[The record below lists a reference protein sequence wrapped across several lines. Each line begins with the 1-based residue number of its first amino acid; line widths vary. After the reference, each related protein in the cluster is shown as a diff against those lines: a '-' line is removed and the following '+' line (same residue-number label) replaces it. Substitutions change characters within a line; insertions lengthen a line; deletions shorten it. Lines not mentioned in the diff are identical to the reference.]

1 MRQQSPLPVT
11 VLHNTNNLLGESP
24 AFRRLLGQVA
34 RFARCDAT
42 VLISGETGTGKELT
56 ARAIHYQSGRADG
69 PFIPINCGSL
79 PDALFGS
86 ELFGHTRGAFTD
98 AYESRLGLVAQ
109 AEDGTLFLDELETL
123 SCAGQVALLRFLQD
137 HEYRPL
143 GAARARIA
151 NVRVLGAT
159 NADLADLVRDG
170 KFRQDL
176 LYRLNVLTLGVPPL
190 RERADD
196 ALVLA
201 QSFLKKLCGQYELP
215 ARHFHPEAVAALC
228 AYEWPGNVREL
239 ENLLHREFLL
249 ADGDELRLPSLPR
262 SAGLD
267 RRLNLRRSTDVSR
280 DDTQVAEVPAAAM
293 SAATGVAFRDAKARA
308 IADFERE
315 YVRHLLQQS
324 AGNVSLAARLAGK
337 ERSRFNRLV
346 RKYQFSARDFRTP
359 PTSQGS

>member
-1 MRQQSPLPVT
+1 MRQQSGLPVT
-11 VLHNTNNLLGESP
+11 VPHNTNNLLGESQ
-24 AFRRLLGQVA
+24 AFRRLLGQIE

-42 VLISGETGTGKELT
+42 VLINGETGTGKELT
-56 ARAIHYQSGRADG
+56 ARAIHYQSVRADG
-69 PFIPINCGSL
+69 PFIPINCGAL

-98 AYESRLGLVAQ
+98 AHENRLGLVAQ

-123 SCAGQVALLRFLQD
+123 SAAGQVALLRFLQD

-143 GAARARIA
+143 GAPRPRVA

-159 NADLADLVRDG
+159 NVDLAALVRDG

-176 LYRLNVLTLGVPPL
+176 MYRLNVLTLDVPPL
-190 RERADD
+190 RDRADD

-201 QSFLKKLCGQYELP
+201 NAFLKKLCSQYELTV
-215 ARHFHPEAVAALC
+215 RRFHPEAVAALL
-228 AYEWPGNVREL
+228 AYEWPGNIREL

-249 ADGDELRLPSLPR
+249 ADGDELLLPSLPR
-262 SAGLD
+262 STGLD
-267 RRLNLRRSTDVSR
+267 RRLATRRSTDNSGSSTRV
-280 DDTQVAEVPAAAM
+280 VEAPAAA
-293 SAATGVAFRDAKARA
+293 SVESGVAFRDAKARA

-324 AGNVSLAARLAGK
+324 GGNVSLAARLAGK

-346 RKYQFSARDFRTP
+346 RKYRFSARDFRASS
-359 PTSQGS
+359 TSQGS